1 MLSFIVI
8 GKWPAVIP
16 IASLSS
22 VITRDNTIQTN
33 EINGDKS
40 RLGNNKDTTDDM
52 TTNTTTSPPSRNTT
66 GKNES
71 TKELNAKPGQVKL
84 QGKQD
89 GSAVTISDTTFTNK
103 MIENQNDSTTVTY
116 VNTTDKQFSG
126 AANPM
131 GADMN
136 TTFRDRDQKG
146 KDSSVKAA
154 STVVDSDSTLPSSD
168 SLSTVTDT
176 IIKIGLVQPDKD
188 VIFVTTTSTLNN
200 PIEIVD
206 PNRKTGKK
214 DNKIDIPSRPP
225 FPHRLDTSTTPFED
239 GCSFDFL
246 STSTVGYTPRHLEI
260 FQPRID
266 KPRIPSSERE
276 LSFDLIHDVSMTG
289 PIVVI
294 NLHTID
300 RFGRVSPSE
309 VKDVEIIIDMLL
321 SSSTEHNLVS
331 YNVAT

>member
-22 VITRDNTIQTN
+22 

-71 TKELNAKPGQVKL
+71 TKELNAKPGQVEL

-89 GSAVTISDTTFTNK
+89 GTTVTISDTTFTNK

-126 AANPM
+126 AANPI

-136 TTFRDRDQKG
+136 TTFRDRGQKG
-146 KDSSVKAA
+146 KDGSVKAA

-176 IIKIGLVQPDKD
+176 IMKIGLVQPDKD

-246 STSTVGYTPRHLEI
+246 TTSTVGYTPRHLEI

-266 KPRIPSSERE
+266 KPRIPSERE

-289 PIVVI
+289 PVVVI

-309 VKDVEIIIDMLL
+309 VKDVEIITDMLL

-331 YNVAT
+331 YSVAT